1 MRSHPPGDRIEVD
14 EIIPPGKGSTGA
26 TGRAD
31 DPHVRAET
39 SRIIAYWLDEFI
51 RIPGTKVRIGLD
63 PIIAFVPVI
72 GDFLASSASV
82 VILLEAA
89 RHGVSIPVLV
99 RMGVN
104 LLINTALDA
113 IPGIGPV
120 ISAFFKSNSRNLHLL
135 HRWQA
140 GQQKAVKRSTFAL
153 FGVVALCFAL
163 AIALWIGLWAFWLSV
178 MMKLIGGS
186 SHA

>member
-1 MRSHPPGDRIEVD
+1 MKNKPIEEARID
-14 EIIPPGKGSTGA
+14 EIIPPGKNRSA
-26 TGRAD
+26 AAGRAD

-51 RIPGTKVRIGLD
+51 RIPGTKMRIGLD
-63 PIIAFVPVI
+63 PIIAFVPII

-163 AIALWIGLWAFWLSV
+163 AIALWIGLWVFWFSV
-178 MMKLIGGS
+178 VMKLLKGGT
-186 SHA
+186 A